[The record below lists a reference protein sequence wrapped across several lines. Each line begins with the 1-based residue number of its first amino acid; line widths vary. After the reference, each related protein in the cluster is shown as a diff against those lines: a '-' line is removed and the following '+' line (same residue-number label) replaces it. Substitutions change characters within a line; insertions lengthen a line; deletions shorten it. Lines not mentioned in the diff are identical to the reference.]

1 MKQPANGD
9 NLMTDSSDKTMSL
22 EEARKVM
29 WLRNNFRPLG
39 ELLDE
44 GYLNQA
50 RLEWAATKAYDLRL
64 KQAAQVLLDWQKET
78 KSEATI
84 DKTTTT
90 LTARVLD
97 EPVPVGIT
105 MEKAR
110 TTKWPFPPFKDQPM
124 GRLVETRQLS
134 LKDLGYAAENAW
146 DERVRLSAMAL
157 MLWRMNQAVKEPTPS
172 AGPLNVVSGGRSYA
186 ERQQFHLTL
195 LEGLLL
201 GFVSALVGYLSIWLI
216 TRQPSGNTSKPLSE
230 LFVSPSSIVSFVL
243 ALTLVLGL
251 FGALA
256 WAFNFLFNQ
265 IMNRLDKAIE
275 NHRKGQDGE
284 DRAVEVLR
292 QTLDGDW
299 SLFRNIAL
307 PGRKRTDLDVVLVG
321 PPGVWVLEIK
331 TLARDY
337 RNIGDRWEYRAG
349 NSWKLSGNNPSR
361 QANDNAIRLKNFLKA
376 DGIKQWVTPAVV
388 WANPES
394 TLMVE
399 NPAIAVWSID
409 RLPDEVGNIWHGES
423 VSEVTRNQIT
433 EKLTRLCQ
441 EQEARESRSFGH
453 RE

>member
-1 MKQPANGD
+1 MNNTP
-9 NLMTDSSDKTMSL
+9 DKIMSL
-22 EEARKVM
+22 DEARKVM

-50 RLEWAATKAYDLRL
+50 RLEWAAAKAYDPKL
-64 KQAAQVLLDWQKET
+64 KQAAQVLLNWQMET

-84 DKTTTT
+84 ETTTT
-90 LTARVLD
+90 LAAKVLD
-97 EPVPVGIT
+97 KPVPISIT

-110 TTKWPFPPFKDQPM
+110 TTKWPFSPYKDQPM

-134 LKDLGYAAENAW
+134 LKDLGYAIENAW
-146 DERVRLSAMAL
+146 DKRVRLSAMAL
-157 MLWRMNQAVKEPTPS
+157 MLARMNQEVKEPTPS

-186 ERQQFHLTL
+186 ERQQFRLTL
-195 LEGLLL
+195 FQGLLAGGVL
-201 GFVSALVGYLSIWLI
+201 ASLGYLFIWLI
-216 TRQPSGNTSKPLSE
+216 VRQLSSNTGKPLSE
-230 LFVSPSSIVSFVL
+230 LLTYPSRIVSFALAFMLVVVL
-243 ALTLVLGL
+243 C
-251 FGALA
+251 GALV
-256 WAFNFLFNQ
+256 WAFNFLFDQ

-284 DRAVEVLR
+284 DRVVELLR

-307 PGRKRTDLDVVLVG
+307 PGRKKTDLDVVLVG
-321 PPGVWVLEIK
+321 PPGIWVLEIK
-331 TLARDY
+331 TLTGDY

-349 NSWKLSGNNPSR
+349 NRWKLSGTNPSR
-361 QANDNAIRLKNFLKA
+361 QANNNAIRLKNFLKA
-376 DGIKQWVTPAVV
+376 DGIKLWVTPAVV
-388 WANPES
+388 WANLES
-394 TLMVE
+394 MLMVE
-399 NPAIAVWSID
+399 NPAVAVWSID

-423 VSEVTRNQIT
+423 VSEVTRNKIT

-441 EQEARESRSFGH
+441 EQQARESRAYGH